1 MFNPFTAITRGK
13 IYMPDAVREWGRATF
28 GVDGNSDDKT
38 ALLWHSG
45 ILLSTGA
52 ASVALLRM
60 LQAAAD
66 ARVL

>member
-1 MFNPFTAITRGK
+1 
-13 IYMPDAVREWGRATF
+13 MPDAVRDWGRATF
-28 GVDGNSDDKT
+28 GMDGNSDDKT

-52 ASVALLRM
+52 ASIALLRM